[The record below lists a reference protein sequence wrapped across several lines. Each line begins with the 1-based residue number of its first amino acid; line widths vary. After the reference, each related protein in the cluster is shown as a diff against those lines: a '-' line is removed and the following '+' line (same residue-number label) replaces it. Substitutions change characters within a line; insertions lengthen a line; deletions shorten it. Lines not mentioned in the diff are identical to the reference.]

1 MPDSFHCMKNHL
13 IFPASSLWQIL
24 KDNRSLCHL
33 SPARSQSS
41 SSMQEVAWTIKEVG
55 FISKQRRACTST
67 HLLEHAHFSSFLFW
81 ACWSWE
87 PWQPNTEGRKIC
99 AAWPS
104 SIPLAVMLKLSNP
117 MTKTTFHISVI
128 VFKEFLLNRG
138 ISQRAY
144 LIVLK
149 PSGVTCECE
158 FFCSSAQPDTHF
170 FVFVHTCG
178 SLHCLWMPAVDICV
192 CVWVRVSDGCV
203 KIFASEIILPQSS
216 RVLSPFYENILAARP
231 QMSNLQPETW
241 M

>member
-1 MPDSFHCMKNHL
+1 
-13 IFPASSLWQIL
+13 
-24 KDNRSLCHL
+24 
-33 SPARSQSS
+33 
-41 SSMQEVAWTIKEVG
+41 MQEVAWTIKEVG
-55 FISKQRRACTST
+55 FISKQRCACTSI

-104 SIPLAVMLKLSNP
+104 SIPLAVMLKLFNP

-158 FFCSSAQPDTHF
+158 FFCRSAQPDTHF
-170 FVFVHTCG
+170 FVSVHTCG
-178 SLHCLWMPAVDICV
+178 SLHCLRVPAVDICACG
-192 CVWVRVSDGCV
+192 CVWAMDVSKYSRVKSF
-203 KIFASEIILPQSS
+203 FASPPESYPRFMKTFWLPVHNCQTCSQK
-216 RVLSPFYENILAARP
+216 PGCNI
-231 QMSNLQPETW
+231 W
-241 M
+241 